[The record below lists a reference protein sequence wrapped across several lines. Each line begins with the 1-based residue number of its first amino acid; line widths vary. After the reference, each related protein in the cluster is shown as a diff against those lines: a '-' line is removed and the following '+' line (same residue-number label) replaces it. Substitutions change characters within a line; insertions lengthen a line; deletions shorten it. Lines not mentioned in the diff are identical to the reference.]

1 MMVISLVMIKNPQTF
16 ATGII
21 KFSQQTYFHV
31 VEILSRLFFGVVFVY
46 YSPLTLAPSMN
57 AALGY
62 LMIFAAIL
70 LLVIGAN
77 KHRKFALW
85 SAEKFSSRFRIS
97 GFSLSFLVV
106 ISFTLLGNIKINSD
120 YRY

>member
-1 MMVISLVMIKNPQTF
+1 MVISLMMIKNPQTF

-57 AALGY
+57 AMLGY
-62 LMIFAAIL
+62 LMIFTAIL

-85 SAEKFSSRFRIS
+85 SADKFSTRFRIS
-97 GFSLSFLVV
+97 GFFSF
-106 ISFTLLGNIKINSD
+106 IFGSYIIYTTW
-120 YRY
+120 